1 MFKQHWCDLK
11 KNLGTV
17 IKWLSLPVK
26 LWFNFAFGSRLILY
40 VHTLLLKRPIAR
52 KFLERSLP
60 KSTQPTMLSQKTTWS
75 DFLLIKLHKCTNL
88 ESWLTLPK
96 RLRPQFEIFKQIILE
111 NSFCC
116 VVTVFLW
123 RLWTWQCPLN
133 QFDRSINNSFHWV
146 GNTLL

>member
-1 MFKQHWCDLK
+1 MWPQKITWNCYS
-11 KNLGTV
+11 
-17 IKWLSLPVK
+17 IKWLLIFTGKCCDSILLLVQ
-26 LWFNFAFGSRLILY
+26 LWSYNY
-40 VHTLLLKRPIAR
+40 VHTLLLKRPMAS

-88 ESWLTLPK
+88 ESWLTLAK

-123 RLWTWQCPLN
+123 RLWTWQWPLN
-133 QFDRSINNSFHWV
+133 QFDRSINSSFHWV